1 MKTIAFFP
9 FLLALCLVA
18 APVSLIA
25 NSPVESSDAAEYDA
39 QYSAKTEAFLEA
51 TTKATPSKS
60 LASLPLVRFFTAD
73 TIVVVSPE
81 KCTITAADKADIEK
95 AVYWDNF
102 QTRPVY
108 VYKTEREL
116 TKKDARRHLMF
127 VGCLHQFKR
136 TNLFQIPVT
145 KASKG
150 FRFDNRQFDNP
161 QDSFF
166 YINPGANRM
175 YLCKNNPE
183 ARHAFFAIGGTPFAL
198 HVFRN
203 NRLIMTGYNI

>member
-1 MKTIAFFP
+1 MKTNAFFP

-18 APVSLIA
+18 APVSLT
-25 NSPVESSDAAEYDA
+25 AA
-39 QYSAKTEAFLEA
+39 Q
-51 TTKATPSKS
+51 S

-81 KCTITAADKADIEK
+81 NCKISAADKADIEN

-116 TKKDARRHLMF
+116 TKKDARRHLLM
-127 VGCLHQFKR
+127 VGCLHQFQR
-136 TNLFQIPVT
+136 SSLFQIPVT

-166 YINPGANRM
+166 YINPKADRM
-175 YLCKNNPE
+175 YLCKNSPE

-198 HVFRN
+198 HVFRS
-203 NRLIMTGYNI
+203 NRLVMTGYNI